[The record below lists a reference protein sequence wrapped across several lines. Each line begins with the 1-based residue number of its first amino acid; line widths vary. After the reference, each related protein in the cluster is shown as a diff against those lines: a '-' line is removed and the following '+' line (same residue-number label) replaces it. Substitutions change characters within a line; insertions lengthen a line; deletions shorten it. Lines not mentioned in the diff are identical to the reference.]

1 MSSPTNPPSRIVLTG
16 FSGAGKSAV
25 GPLLAKHFGWKL
37 LDTDEV
43 VEKRAGKRI
52 LDIFRDDGEDAF
64 RDLEAEAIREACGD
78 DKLVLSTGGGAVLRS
93 ENRRAL
99 AEAGFVVCLEAR
111 PETIFER
118 LMEIGRAHV

>member
-25 GPLLAKHFGWKL
+25 GPLLAKHFGWKF

-64 RDLEAEAIREACGD
+64 RDLEAEAIRKACGD
-78 DKLVLSTGGGAVLRS
+78 DKLV
-93 ENRRAL
+93 
-99 AEAGFVVCLEAR
+99 
-111 PETIFER
+111 
-118 LMEIGRAHV
+118 